1 MFTGSL
7 ASTTWK
13 HFSHHAAAPGAKSF
27 RIGLRRQWTGDTH
40 CPMIRQRQVI
50 RAHGLAGIRAGEE
63 ST

>member
-1 MFTGSL
+1 MFTGSP

-13 HFSHHAAAPGAKSF
+13 LFSHHAAAPHGNSF
-27 RIGLRRQWTGDTH
+27 RIELRRQWTGGTH

-50 RAHGLAGIRAGEE
+50 RAHGLAGIRASKE